1 MAEVDTVS
9 SRVVTAQEELQ
20 KRAKRLNQLLKQTQ
34 GKRMSADFN
43 EGIDLVRQM
52 IDGHSKLINTMV
64 VDSPKTGLEQ
74 QRNLMLATGNM
85 SQTVQEGIKSTTDA
99 IDSMLNTLEQM
110 TR

>member
-1 MAEVDTVS
+1 MAKDDIVS
-9 SRVVTAQEELQ
+9 GRVTTAQEELQ

-34 GKRMSADFN
+34 GKRTSAGFN
-43 EGIDLVRQM
+43 EGVDLVRQM
-52 IDGHSKLINTMV
+52 IDGHTKLIDTMV
-64 VDSPKTGLEQ
+64 FDSPKTGLEQ